1 VGEFDVSTSE
11 MAAPS
16 RANGAGGGGAGAG
29 VAGAASSAG
38 AFEVAP
44 LTAGM
49 LAAVQEYGCE
59 PPMERAARR
68 QGMLLLRQ
76 LGLLQL
82 SLLADGPDEASLDR
96 LSSLVA
102 ALDEATSA
110 NINPG
115 LQKLLRS
122 LALRARLELVRQNRC
137 GL

>member
-1 VGEFDVSTSE
+1 LGGFAVSTHE
-11 MAAPS
+11 LATPG
-16 RANGAGGGGAGAG
+16 RATGAGPG
-29 VAGAASSAG
+29 VAGSGNIG
-38 AFEVAP
+38 AFDVAP

-49 LAAVQEYGCE
+49 LAAVQEYGSE

-110 NINPG
+110 DINPG
-115 LQKLLRS
+115 LRKLLRS

>member
-1 VGEFDVSTSE
+1 LGGFDVSANEAS
-11 MAAPS
+11 APGLATV
-16 RANGAGGGGAGAG
+16 RGPG
-29 VAGAASSAG
+29 SSAA

-49 LAAVQEYGCE
+49 LAAVQEYGSE
-59 PPMERAARR
+59 PPLERAARR

-82 SLLADGPDEASLDR
+82 SLLADGPDEASLER
-96 LSSLVA
+96 LSSLVV

-110 NINPG
+110 DINPE
-115 LQKLLRS
+115 LRKLLRS
-122 LALRARLELVRQNRC
+122 LALRARLELVRQNEC